1 MRLCF
6 WMTAAIFTGSV
17 CFGQTT
23 ISIGVIGGARVNDDL
38 TGGASDAS
46 VSKRY
51 VVGPAFDIGLPLGF
65 GVEVDALYRREGFQS
80 SFENPGPGIYSSGA
94 YEERANSWEFP
105 MLLKYRLP
113 VPLVKPF
120 AEVGYAPR
128 VIDGTITNYFYS
140 STSTSIS
147 TSSEH
152 WPDSQGLVIGG
163 GVQFAIGRLRLS
175 PAVRYTHWNN
185 TPIMGT
191 LVNGPGFEST
201 QNQVD
206 ILVGIEWKIR

>member
-1 MRLCF
+1 
-6 WMTAAIFTGSV
+6 MTAGILTGSV
-17 CFGQTT
+17 CFGQS
-23 ISIGVIGGARVNDDL
+23 ISVGVVGGARVNDDL
-38 TGGASDAS
+38 TGASAAS

-51 VVGPAFDIGLPLGF
+51 VVGPALDIGLPLGF

-80 SFENPGPGIYSSGA
+80 SFENPGPGFFSSGSF
-94 YEERANSWEFP
+94 EERANSWEFP

-128 VIDGTITNYFYS
+128 VIDGTITNYFYA
-140 STSTSIS
+140 STSTSTS

-163 GVQFAIGRLRLS
+163 GVQFGIGRLRLS

-185 TPIMGT
+185 TPITGT
-191 LVNGPGFEST
+191 FVNGPGFEST

-206 ILVGIEWKIR
+206 VLVGIEWKIR

>member
-1 MRLCF
+1 MRSFCLVAVGF
-6 WMTAAIFTGSV
+6 LIGSI
-17 CFGQTT
+17 CLGQTT
-23 ISIGVIGGARVNDDL
+23 ISIGVVGGARVNDDL
-38 TGGASDAS
+38 TGGASGAS

-51 VVGPAFDIGLPLGF
+51 VVGPALDIGLPLGF
-65 GVEVDALYRREGFQS
+65 GVEVDALYRREGVQS
-80 SFENPGPGIYSSGA
+80 SFQNPGPGIFSSGS

-113 VPLVKPF
+113 VPLVRPF

-128 VIDGTITNYFYS
+128 VIDGSITNNSYSPTSS
-140 STSTSIS
+140 STS

-152 WPDSQGLVIGG
+152 WPASQGLVIGG
-163 GVQFAIGRLRLS
+163 GVQLAIGRLRLS
-175 PAVRYTHWNN
+175 PGIRYTHWNN

-191 LVNGPGFEST
+191 YVNGPSFEST

>member
-1 MRLCF
+1 MRICI
-6 WMTAAIFTGSV
+6 WMTAVILSGSV
-17 CFGQTT
+17 CFGQS
-23 ISIGVIGGARVNDDL
+23 ISFGVVGGARVNDDL
-38 TGGASDAS
+38 TGATEAS

-51 VVGPAFDIGLPLGF
+51 VVGPALDIGLPLGF
-65 GVEVDALYRREGFQS
+65 GVEVDALYRREGFQT
-80 SFENPGPGIYSSGA
+80 SFFNGFS
-94 YEERANSWEFP
+94 EERANSWEFP
-105 MLLKYRLP
+105 ILLKYRLP

-128 VIDGTITNYFYS
+128 VMNGSITSGAFS
-140 STSTSIS
+140 PPSTS

-152 WPDSQGLVIGG
+152 LPDSQGLVIGG

-175 PAVRYTHWNN
+175 PGVRYTHWNN

-191 LVNGPGFEST
+191 YVEGPGFEST

-206 ILVGIEWKIR
+206 VLVGIGWKIR